1 MAELRS
7 KIWFEEHG
15 AELPEWQR
23 TAFGEFAAMIAGPGS
38 EYPCVPGHRGFV
50 SNNLRYGFA
59 PDPRSDRAVSDT
71 AELLNAYG
79 ECARETGRYAS
90 LVIFYETS
98 EDLKNTADV
107 REYELLFWSLLNRL
121 HDKDPAPWPGD
132 IPQDPR
138 MSTWE
143 FCFAGQPYFAFCA
156 TPAHG
161 RRRSR
166 HFSSF
171 LIAFQPRWIFDEIN
185 ETTAFG
191 RNISKMIRQKLAA
204 YDDVPVHASL
214 KWYGQPD
221 NQEWKQYFLR
231 DDETSPSRC
240 PFMAMKNKLQKNDP
254 S

>member
-7 KIWFEEHG
+7 KIWIEEHRM
-15 AELPEWQR
+15 ELPEWQR
-23 TAFGEFAAMIAGPGS
+23 TAFGEFAAMIAGP
-38 EYPCVPGHRGFV
+38 ENKYPCVPGHLGYIT
-50 SNNLRYGFA
+50 NNLRYGFA
-59 PDPRSDRAVSDT
+59 PDPRSAQAVSDT

-79 ECARETGRYAS
+79 SCSRETGKYAS
-90 LVIFYETS
+90 LVIFFETP
-98 EDLKNTADV
+98 EDLKNHADIL
-107 REYELLFWSLLNRL
+107 EYETLFWSLLNRL
-121 HDKDPAPWPGD
+121 HDKDKAPWPDD
-132 IPQDPR
+132 IPQDPAKP
-138 MSTWE
+138 TWE

-161 RRRSR
+161 PRRSR

-171 LIAFQPRWIFDEIN
+171 LVAFQPRWIFDEIN

-191 RNISKMIRQKLAA
+191 RNISKMIRQKLAD

-231 DDETSPSRC
+231 DDESSPSRC
-240 PFMAMKNKLQKNDP
+240 PFMAMKNKLQKNAP